1 VRTWQLFPPFII
13 TNRGSHRAS
22 PGKTVGILEFPQKK
36 FKLALS
42 AASLDIART
51 DRYFPFFL
59 PAPIFFP
66 KEQYIG

>member
-1 VRTWQLFPPFII
+1 LKA
-13 TNRGSHRAS
+13 AS
-22 PGKTVGILEFPQKK
+22 PGKTVGILEFPREK
-36 FKLALS
+36 FKLAMT
-42 AASLDIART
+42 APSLDIVWC